1 MPSRRDFLKVG
12 AFAVAGSV
20 AAPFVVSP
28 ARAQA
33 INLKIQGFLP
43 AASPTHKALEKF
55 GADIGSKS
63 GGRLAIQTLPGGAAV
78 GVTESLN
85 AVQAGILDGH
95 YTAASYFAAK
105 DPAFI
110 VFGDTGASYNDVET
124 RDRWYAEGGGAELG
138 AELYGKYGMVYV
150 GNVFW
155 PSEQIPTRKPLRSF
169 SDLNGLKIRVPPGM
183 IAEILSASGAAV
195 VNLPGGE
202 VFNALQSGVIDA
214 TDWASPSQ
222 NYDVGLYKA
231 AKFSVY
237 AAHSM
242 AGTEVCI
249 AKRAWDRIPADLQA
263 MIREEVKAMS
273 ANLKATLKEQDAAAV
288 AKYKAEGVEEI
299 IWSAAEIGK
308 LRENSSKIQDQIG
321 AKSDLAKKIVD
332 SHRTFQKKIA

>member
-1 MPSRRDFLKVG
+1 
-12 AFAVAGSV
+12 
-20 AAPFVVSP
+20 
-28 ARAQA
+28 
-33 INLKIQGFLP
+33 
-43 AASPTHKALEKF
+43 
-55 GADIGSKS
+55 
-63 GGRLAIQTLPGGAAV
+63 
-78 GVTESLN
+78 
-85 AVQAGILDGH
+85 VQAGILDGH

>member
-1 MPSRRDFLKVG
+1 
-12 AFAVAGSV
+12 
-20 AAPFVVSP
+20 
-28 ARAQA
+28 
-33 INLKIQGFLP
+33 
-43 AASPTHKALEKF
+43 
-55 GADIGSKS
+55 
-63 GGRLAIQTLPGGAAV
+63 
-78 GVTESLN
+78 
-85 AVQAGILDGH
+85 
-95 YTAASYFAAK
+95 
-105 DPAFI
+105 
-110 VFGDTGASYNDVET
+110 
-124 RDRWYAEGGGAELG
+124 
-138 AELYGKYGMVYV
+138 
-150 GNVFW
+150 
-155 PSEQIPTRKPLRSF
+155 
-169 SDLNGLKIRVPPGM
+169 M

>member
-1 MPSRRDFLKVG
+1 MPSRREIVATGL
-12 AFAVAGSV
+12 AAAVAS
-20 AAPFVVSP
+20 PFVRSP

-33 INLKIQGFLP
+33 TTLKIQGFLP

-55 GADIGSKS
+55 AADVSSKS
-63 GGRLAIQTLPGGAAV
+63 AGRIAIQALPGGAAV
-78 GVTESLN
+78 AVGETLN
-85 AVQAGILDGH
+85 AVAAGILDGH
-95 YTAASYFAAK
+95 YTAASYFAAR

-110 VFGDTGASYNDVET
+110 VYGDTGASYNDVDT

-138 AELYGKYGMVYV
+138 AELYGKYGMVYL

-155 PSEQIPTRKPLRSF
+155 PSEQIPTRRPLRTF
-169 SDLNGLKIRVPPGM
+169 ADLSGLKIRVPPGM

-242 AGTEVCI
+242 AGCEVCI
-249 AKRAWDRIPADLQA
+249 AKRAWDRIPAELQEMMRA
-263 MIREEVKAMS
+263 EVKAMS
-273 ANLKATLKEQDAAAV
+273 ASLKDTMKGQDAAAI

-299 IWSAAEIGK
+299 IWPAAEIAK
-308 LRENSSKIQDQIG
+308 LRENSAKVQDTI
-321 AKSDLAKKIVD
+321 AARSDLAKKIVD
-332 SHRTFQKKIA
+332 SHRAFQKKIA